1 MRTKSNLTMTACS
14 RRSVLKNLAL
24 SAGLTGVS
32 LAAPGILRS
41 ARAEGPIK
49 VGLIS
54 PLTGAWTVY
63 GKAHS
68 AGFELGVDEI
78 NAAGGVLGR
87 KIEIVVG
94 DSKTEPRIVV
104 EQANRLIRQEQVD
117 FLAGTFSSAE
127 RNAAG
132 PVVTSANKV
141 LLYPTFYEGQEQ
153 EYFPGVCNKNIFMF
167 GPEPTQQ
174 VWPHMEYMTKN
185 FGKKFFMIGSDYV
198 WPRVTNKFTKEK
210 LKEVGGEVV
219 GELYIP
225 FNTPQYDSALR
236 QIRESK
242 ANIIFHTLTG
252 SDTVNFRKQYVAAG
266 MNKDFV
272 LWTVDDEEVVTSGL
286 GPDVS
291 AGAYVSFDYFMTIKN
306 PNNEAFLK
314 RFRAK
319 FGKDALMNTVGVA
332 MYNAAHMAT
341 LAIKKA
347 GKVTTDSLR
356 EESQRPVLR
365 DGAAGQGHH
374 ARARQ
379 PDGAAVLPDES
390 SAGLDWRRRHV
401 RGSAAFRLGD
411 AGRRAL
417 QELAALRRGGLS
429 KAGASRPLRARS
441 VDGMPAR
448 RLCQ

>member
-1 MRTKSNLTMTACS
+1 MKRDIRAVELS
-14 RRSVLKNLAL
+14 RRNILKGAATTVAL
-24 SAGLTGVS
+24 SAAS
-32 LAAPGILRS
+32 LAAPGVLRS
-41 ARAEGPIK
+41 ARGEQPIK

-87 KIEIVVG
+87 KLEIIVG

-104 EQANRLIRQEQVD
+104 EQANRLIRQERVD

-132 PVVTSANKV
+132 PVVTSANKI

-153 EYFPGVCNKNIFMF
+153 EYYPGVCNKNIFMF

-174 VWPHMEYMTKN
+174 VWPHVEHMVKS
-185 FGKKFFMIGSDYV
+185 FGKKFFMIGSDYA
-198 WPRVTNKFTKEK
+198 WPHVTNEVTKRK
-210 LKEVGGEVV
+210 LKEVGAEVV
-219 GELYIP
+219 GEIYIP
-225 FNTPQYDSALR
+225 FNTPQYESALR
-236 QIRESK
+236 QIRDSK

-252 SDTVNFRKQYVAAG
+252 SDTVNFRKQFVAAG

-286 GPDVS
+286 GPEVS
-291 AGAYVSFDYFMTIKN
+291 AGAYVSFDYFMTIKD
-306 PNNEAFLK
+306 PNNAAFLK

-332 MYNAAHMAT
+332 MYNAAHMAAM
-341 LAIKKA
+341 AIAKT

-356 EESQRPVLR
+356 EGLKDLSFDKAP
-365 DGAAGQGHH
+365 QGKVTM
-374 ARARQ
+374 RARDNQ
-379 PDGAAVLPDES
+379 MILPSYLMKVRQGWTGVSDMFEEVEHLS
-390 SAGLDWRRRHV
+390 SV
-401 RGSAAFRLGD
+401 TPVD
-411 AGRRAL
+411 ARCKKL
-417 QELAALRRGGLS
+417 
-429 KAGASRPLRARS
+429 PL
-441 VDGMPAR
+441 
-448 RLCQ
+448 